1 MSNIQNP
8 MKDLWCS
15 VFSINPDIFRTLV
28 YFRILTFRTLSNIYD
43 EVFYLEL
50 FVTIAYLDSWYVR
63 NLSMIRT
70 QGIQNTVNLQNTA
83 VLENSQPLH
92 IKALILEPAKY
103 SEIVKHLWQATFYRT
118 LCKSDIFRIRGIFS
132 TLSNIYD
139 GECYSESSQQTFV
152 LMKTSWRRLDE
163 EEYIL
168 INHTSSGQDQYICLI
183 HTSSRRLQDVFKTP
197 CQNVFKTSSRHF
209 QDVFK
214 TFSRP
219 LQDVFKT
226 SSKRLQDMSQIRL
239 EDIFKKFW
247 RRIIKVNCFC

>member
-1 MSNIQNP
+1 

-152 LMKTSWRRLDE
+152 LMKRNISL
-163 EEYIL
+163 L
-168 INHTSSGQDQYICLI
+168 II
-183 HTSSRRLQDVFKTP
+183 RLQVKT
-197 CQNVFKTSSRHF
+197 NIFVLSIHL

-214 TFSRP
+214 TFSRRLAKTSSRR
-219 LQDVFKT
+219 LQDIFKT
-226 SSKRLQDMSQIRL
+226 SSRRFQDLFKTSSRRLQNVFKICRKYALKTFSRSF
-239 EDIFKKFW
+239 EDVSSK
-247 RRIIKVNCFC
+247 

>member
-118 LCKSDIFRIRGIFS
+118 LCKSEIFRIRGIFS

-214 TFSRP
+214 TFSRRLQDVLQKR

-226 SSKRLQDMSQIRL
+226 RKYVLKTSSGRF
-239 EDIFKKFW
+239 ED
-247 RRIIKVNCFC
+247 VSSS

>member
-152 LMKTSWRRLDE
+152 LMKTSWRRL
-163 EEYIL
+163 
-168 INHTSSGQDQYICLI
+168 SSP
-183 HTSSRRLQDVFKTP
+183 S
-197 CQNVFKTSSRHF
+197 
-209 QDVFK
+209 
-214 TFSRP
+214 
-219 LQDVFKT
+219 
-226 SSKRLQDMSQIRL
+226 
-239 EDIFKKFW
+239 
-247 RRIIKVNCFC
+247 